1 MLIYAV
7 VLLGSYLIGSVSFAY
22 LSGRVRGKDLS
33 QMGSGNL
40 GARNVSRTLG
50 IPTGVVVGLLDFAKG
65 FTAVYLARRF
75 VCTDAAGLIAL
86 FGVVTGHCYS
96 IFLKFRG
103 GKGLAAGAGGLL
115 LVNWQVLL
123 LCALVGAA
131 VLLVTR
137 KVYTAAVVLTLHLP
151 FGILVASQSVPLFFL
166 ALGTTFVVLTRHVRN
181 FPGVRERMYA
191 YWGGACDTGE
201 N

>member
-1 MLIYAV
+1 MLVYAIV
-7 VLLGSYLIGSVSFAY
+7 VLGSYLLGSVSFAY
-22 LSGRVRGKDLS
+22 VFGRVKGKDLS
-33 QMGSGNL
+33 QLGSGNL
-40 GARNVSRTLG
+40 GARNVSRILG
-50 IPTGVVVGLLDFAKG
+50 ITAGVIVGLLDFGKG

-75 VCTDAAGLIAL
+75 VGTDAAGLIAL

-96 IFLKFRG
+96 VFLRFRG

-151 FGILVASQSVPLFFL
+151 FGILIAFQSVTLFFL
-166 ALGTTFVVLTRHVRN
+166 ALGTACVVLSRHARD
-181 FPGVRERMYA
+181 FPGVRERLYA